1 VSAGAWLGAGAALAS
16 AGWGANQ
23 FAPLLVLYQERL
35 GLSSAVVDA
44 MFGLYA
50 LGLIPALLVGGR
62 LSDRV
67 GRRRIVLIAL
77 IVSAAAT
84 TVLMIGADHPGLLYV
99 GRLLAGVASGL
110 TFGPGTAWLKELSA
124 DAGDAAAGPLRAT
137 ISMTV
142 GFASGPLAAGLLA
155 QWLPAPAV
163 TAYIPHLALI
173 VIAALAAAPT
183 PDPGSASV
191 VSVLPK
197 SIPPRA
203 SVSVLSHFLAVLLPF
218 APWVFG
224 SAAIALAYLP
234 VLVANRVSAHALLFS
249 AIATS
254 LTAVTGIAIQPLAHR
269 LHRPNR
275 ARLLLA
281 AMLVVLAGLGCAVL
295 AADQLSPVVVL
306 VACAVLGAGYG
317 LAQFAGL
324 IEVQR
329 IARPESLG
337 IATAAYQVL
346 SYIGFALPL
355 ILSAVRN
362 AAGISPAVLLLAVL
376 AIAAGCTIWLAIIT
390 RRTHGSLD
398 EHQRRPAASG
408 PARTSRHQ
416 HSTLIRRGRVP

>member
-1 VSAGAWLGAGAALAS
+1 VSASAWLGAGAALAS

-23 FAPLLVLYQERL
+23 FAPLLVLYQDRL

-67 GRRRIVLIAL
+67 GRRRIVLTAL

-84 TVLMIGADHPGLLYV
+84 TVLMIGADHPGLLYA
-99 GRLLAGVASGL
+99 GRFLAGVASGL

-137 ISMTV
+137 ISMTA
-142 GFASGPLAAGLLA
+142 GFASGPLVAGLLA

-173 VIAALAAAPT
+173 VIAAVAAAPT
-183 PDPGSASV
+183 PDPRPASAVSRPKPDAPRAP
-191 VSVLPK
+191 VSVP
-197 SIPPRA
+197 
-203 SVSVLSHFLAVLLPF
+203 SHFLAVLLPF

-234 VLVANRVSAHALLFS
+234 VLVADRVSAHALVFS

-254 LTAVTGIAIQPLAHR
+254 LTAVTGIAIQPLAR
-269 LHRPNR
+269 RVHRPDS

-281 AMLVVLAGLGCAVL
+281 AMLVVLAGLGCAVW
-295 AADQLSPVVVL
+295 AAGQLSPVVVL

-317 LAQFAGL
+317 TAQLAGL

-337 IATAAYQVL
+337 TATAAYQVL

-362 AAGISPAVLLLAVL
+362 AAGTSPAVLLLAVL
-376 AIAAGCTIWLAIIT
+376 AIAAGCTTWLAIIT
-390 RRTHGSLD
+390 RQTHGSP
-398 EHQRRPAASG
+398 R
-408 PARTSRHQ
+408 
-416 HSTLIRRGRVP
+416 